1 MLTPAT
7 GAELLSLYEAMVV
20 AARAND
26 WDQVAALE
34 RAAADLRKS
43 AQNTPNGT
51 VLSADEQRTLAGNIR
66 SILELDREIRTHV
79 EPALESTRK
88 LLSTTVRD
96 KAVRNAY
103 GNLGR

>member
-1 MLTPAT
+1 MLTPASS
-7 GAELLSLYEAMVV
+7 AQLLSLYEAMAA

-34 RAAADLRKS
+34 HDAADLRKS
-43 AQNTPNGT
+43 AQNTSNGT
-51 VLSADEQRTLAGNIR
+51 VLSADEQHTLAGNIR

-103 GNLGR
+103 GNLGG